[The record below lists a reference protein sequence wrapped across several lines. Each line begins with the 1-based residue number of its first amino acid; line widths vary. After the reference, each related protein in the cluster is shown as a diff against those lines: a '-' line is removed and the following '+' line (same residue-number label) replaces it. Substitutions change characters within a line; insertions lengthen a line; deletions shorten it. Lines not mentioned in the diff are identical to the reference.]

1 MNNSLVAQLLS
12 FGVQTIDVKDGK
24 YTFYSEVSQTNS
36 FVCPPLFDVNI
47 SVGSVIIVKVL
58 TGIVDSIPQ
67 YELSVLVCCNASS
80 PNLAPNKSYIKN
92 NLIWNDITSFDF
104 RIQPNDNPT

>member
-12 FGVQTIDVKDGK
+12 FGVQTISENNGK
-24 YTFYSEVSQTNS
+24 YIFYSEVSLTNT

-47 SVGSVIIVKVL
+47 SVGSVIIVKIM

-67 YELSVLVCCNASS
+67 YDLAVLMCCNDSS
-80 PNLAPNKSYIKN
+80 PNKSYIEK
-92 NLIWNDITSFDF
+92 NLIWEDFTSFDF
-104 RIQPNDNPT
+104 RIMPNY